1 MTANPNGPLNINAI
15 KPSIIKGNWVAID
28 VAVEEVD
35 NGIKVA
41 SNVPRICSVVK
52 L

>member
-15 KPSIIKGNWVAID
+15 KPSIIEGNWVAID
-28 VAVEEVD
+28 AVEEVEV
-35 NGIKVA
+35 GIKVA

>member
-15 KPSIIKGNWVAID
+15 KPSIIEGNWV
-28 VAVEEVD
+28 VEEVV
-35 NGIKVA
+35 GIKVA